1 MASCEEP
8 RPLGPE
14 GGRPGQQDGLRDLPD
29 QAAGHKSRTQ
39 RIKQCTSVSKV
50 DYSQTTFQTE
60 AQRQRDPCRS
70 LSVGATT
77 DTAGVV
83 RYDEQKPKYFCFK
96 EFCLFRFIE
105 NFLKLLTK
113 QAHLTPQW
121 IKDHNVCF

>member
-39 RIKQCTSVSKV
+39 RSKQCTSVSEV

-60 AQRQRDPCRS
+60 AQRQHDPHRS
-70 LSVGATT
+70 LSVGATADT
-77 DTAGVV
+77 TAGV
-83 RYDEQKPKYFCFK
+83 RYSEQAISKSQNISVSRNSVY
-96 EFCLFRFIE
+96 
-105 NFLKLLTK
+105 
-113 QAHLTPQW
+113 
-121 IKDHNVCF
+121 